1 MWIPSVT
8 RTNALPVSQV
18 QESGGSM
25 TVGDKVEV
33 AGLAVALVV
42 GFPAAVAAVIA
53 IGAYVRSGRPHRA
66 GKP

>member
-33 AGLAVALVV
+33 AGLVV